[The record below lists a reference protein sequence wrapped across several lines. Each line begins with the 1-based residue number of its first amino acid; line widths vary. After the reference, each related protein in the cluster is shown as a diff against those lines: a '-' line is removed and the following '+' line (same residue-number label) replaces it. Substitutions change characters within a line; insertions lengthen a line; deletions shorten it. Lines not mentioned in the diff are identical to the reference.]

1 MFFPRLRRQAKWM
14 FVFLAVIFGLGY
26 VIFNVGGSIPGTGL
40 GDVLQG
46 LAQTSDTGPS
56 VDESRDKIKDEPNN
70 PQGYRDLAT
79 ALQRENR
86 NQEAIQP
93 LERYVQ
99 MRPTD
104 RESLRQ
110 LGALHMAQARVYEE
124 QGAIARAQLTELTG
138 GDVLAPGTSSQFGQA
153 FANPQITAL
162 ESQKYN
168 QQLNN
173 AFLGSQQSYKD
184 ATRVFNKLVAVTP
197 DELEADEPL
206 IFLQLGQAAQS
217 AGDLKA
223 AVTAYERYLEVAPDS
238 ASAPAV
244 KAQLPALK
252 KAANAPAPNANQ

>member
-46 LAQTSDTGPS
+46 LAQTSDAGPS
-56 VDESRDKIKDEPNN
+56 VGESREKTEDEPNN

-79 ALQRENR
+79 ALQREGR
-86 NQEAIQP
+86 NSEAIQP

-99 MRPTD
+99 MRTTD
-104 RESLRQ
+104 REALRQ
-110 LGALHMAQARVYEE
+110 LGALHMAQARTYEE
-124 QGAIARAQLTELTG
+124 QGAIAQAQLTRLTG
-138 GDVLAPGTSSQFGQA
+138 GSVLSPGTQSPFGQE
-153 FANPQITAL
+153 FANPQITSI
-162 ESQKYN
+162 ESEKWN
-168 QQLNN
+168 QQLNQ
-173 AFLGSQQSYKD
+173 AYLGVQESYKD
-184 ATRVFNKLVAVTP
+184 AVRVFQKLVAVTP

-217 AGDLKA
+217 AGELKA

-244 KAQLPALK
+244 RAQLPELK
-252 KAANAPAPNANQ
+252 KAANPETAKNGQ

>member
-14 FVFLAVIFGLGY
+14 FVFLAVVFGLGY

-46 LAQTSDTGPS
+46 LSQSSDAGPS
-56 VDESRDKIKDEPNN
+56 VDESNDKIKDEPNN
-70 PQGYRDLAT
+70 PQGYRDLAS

-86 NQEAIQP
+86 NAEAIQP

-104 RESLRQ
+104 SEALRQ
-110 LGALHMAQARVYEE
+110 LGALHMAQARINEE
-124 QGAIARAQLTELTG
+124 QGAVARAQLTELTG
-138 GDVLAPGTSSQFGQA
+138 GDVLTPGTSSPFGQA
-153 FANPQITAL
+153 FSNPQITAL

-173 AFLGSQQSYKD
+173 AFLGAQQSYKD

-197 DELEADEPL
+197 DNLEAEEPL

-244 KAQLPALK
+244 RAQLPALK